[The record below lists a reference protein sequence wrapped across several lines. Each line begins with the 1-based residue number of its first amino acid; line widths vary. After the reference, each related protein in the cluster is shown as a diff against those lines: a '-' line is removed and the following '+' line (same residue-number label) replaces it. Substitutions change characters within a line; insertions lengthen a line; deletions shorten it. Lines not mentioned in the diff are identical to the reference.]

1 MRTKLKI
8 LPVDKENIHFDRVHR
23 ITSRHS
29 QSNGRSLQPRP
40 IIVRLM
46 DFQDKVFIKTYI
58 KNLPRGTGFGVS
70 NDFPKEVDE
79 VRKVL
84 YLILKAAKHDKKAA
98 YFNVEKLIIN
108 GALYHGEET
117 SQFPFYG
124 CLMDN

>member
-1 MRTKLKI
+1 
-8 LPVDKENIHFDRVHR
+8 
-23 ITSRHS
+23 
-29 QSNGRSLQPRP
+29 
-40 IIVRLM
+40 M